1 MASDFQHRV
10 VPACVVSCLLV
21 EDLVAYLV
29 LEQMASD
36 PQYRGVPVC
45 VVSYLL
51 VEDLVANLVLEQ
63 MASDP
68 QYRGVPVCVVSYL
81 LVEDLVANLVLEFLS
96 YLLSLAL
103 SWPSLP
109 SIQISSSE
117 ALLSEYLA
125 AFL

>member
-1 MASDFQHRV
+1 MASYPQYRV
-10 VPACVVSCLLV
+10 VPVFAVFYLPV

-29 LEQMASD
+29 LEQMAFY
-36 PQYRGVPVC
+36 PQYQVVPAC
-45 VVSYLL
+45 VVSCLL
-51 VEDLVANLVLEQ
+51 VEGLVA
-63 MASDP
+63 
-68 QYRGVPVCVVSYL
+68 Y
-81 LVEDLVANLVLEFLS
+81 LVLEFLS

>member
-1 MASDFQHRV
+1 MCVVSCLLVEDLVAYLVLEQMAFYPQYQV
-10 VPACVVSCLLV
+10 VPVCVVSCLLV

-36 PQYRGVPVC
+36 FQYRVVPAC
-45 VVSYLL
+45 AASCLL
-51 VEDLVANLVLEQ
+51 VEDLVA
-63 MASDP
+63 
-68 QYRGVPVCVVSYL
+68 Y
-81 LVEDLVANLVLEFLS
+81 LVLEFLS
-96 YLLSLAL
+96 YPLSLAL